1 MAVISYRTFLNGDP
15 PALVDIWKRCPATRG
30 LAAQV
35 TLPDFD
41 QLVLAKP
48 YFDRTGLIL
57 AFDENQ
63 PVGFVHAGFGP
74 NEDRTDLDRRRG
86 VVSMLMVT
94 EHAASEEIAREL
106 LDRAEQYLSE
116 TANEI
121 FAIGVGEICPF
132 YMGLYGGCG
141 LPGVL
146 QSDAARQQFFRA
158 AGYEEIDCVK
168 VFQRRLLDF
177 RPPVHRLLLQ
187 FRRSTEIDLEL
198 DPPCRDWWSACTR
211 AGFDQFCYELISQ
224 AENCDLAQAT
234 FWSMETLSK
243 GWGEHALG
251 LFDISVAATE
261 NREALAMHLLAEAM
275 KQASDLGMTCVEGQA
290 MQHDKATINVFEQ
303 LGFQQID
310 IGTVLRK

>member
-1 MAVISYRTFLNGDP
+1 MISYRTFRNGDP
-15 PALVDIWKRCPATRG
+15 PALVDIWNRCPATRG
-30 LAAQV
+30 VAARV
-35 TLPDFD
+35 TLPVFD

-48 YFDRTGLIL
+48 YFDRAGLIV
-57 AFDENQ
+57 AFDEQ
-63 PVGFVHAGFGP
+63 LPVGFVHAGFGP

-94 EHAASEEIAREL
+94 EHSASEQVAREL
-106 LDRAEQYLSE
+106 LDRAEQYLNA
-116 TANEI
+116 TADEI

-132 YMGLYGGCG
+132 YLGLYGGCG

-146 QSDAARQQFFRA
+146 QSDAERQKMFRS

-168 VFQRRLLDF
+168 VFQRRLTGF

-187 FRRSTEIDLEL
+187 FRRATEIDLEL
-198 DPPCRDWWSACTR
+198 DPACRDWWSACTR
-211 AGFDQFCYELISQ
+211 AGLDLFRYELVSQ
-224 AENCDLAQAT
+224 VENCDLAQAT
-234 FWSMETLSK
+234 FWSMEALSK

-251 LFDISVAATE
+251 LFDISVTAAE

-275 KQASDLGMTCVEGQA
+275 KQASDLGMSCVEGQA

-310 IGTVLRK
+310 TGTVLRK